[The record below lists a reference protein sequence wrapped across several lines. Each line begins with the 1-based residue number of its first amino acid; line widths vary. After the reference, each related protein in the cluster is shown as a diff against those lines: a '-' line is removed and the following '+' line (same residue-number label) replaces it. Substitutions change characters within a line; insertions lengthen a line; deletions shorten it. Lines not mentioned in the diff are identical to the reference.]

1 MSNEEL
7 NPSVV
12 GDRVY
17 AVSSGEYSDYHIDCV
32 FRTREEAEGWIS
44 KRWSPSDYAI
54 EEWEFDTYN
63 PSQLIGFTVEMRLED
78 GCLKWGEEGEH
89 VGPAKM
95 RAYFYKTNPE
105 YRWSGPSE
113 FRLEVGCLALNKEH
127 ALKIASEYRRM
138 VLASP
143 LFEVWKNSPDPSG
156 YEMKSN
162 ELSPCAVV

>member
-12 GDRVY
+12 GDKVY

-44 KRWSPSDYAI
+44 KRWGVDNYRI
-54 EEWEFDTYN
+54 EEWGFGTYN
-63 PSQLIGFTVEMRLED
+63 PSQLVGFEIEMCVESGDVKYGSERDHE
-78 GCLKWGEEGEH
+78 
-89 VGPAKM
+89 
-95 RAYFYKTNPE
+95 
-105 YRWSGPSE
+105 GPSTLHVKYQVPSFGWE
-113 FRLEVGCLALNKEH
+113 CYSPYFEMTVRCLAHDKAH
-127 ALKIASEYRRM
+127 AIKIASEYRRM
-138 VLASP
+138 VLASS
-143 LFEVWKNSPDPSG
+143 LFEVWKNSSDPSG